1 MDLIKP
7 LRETDRDAKIEAL
20 TKLRDLCYDAD
31 NKIYISHSNLG
42 AKKFIT
48 HFLNER
54 LFKSD
59 CILFPGVYELM
70 VEFINKDKEV
80 ARVKALGVLLTLA
93 VNDDI
98 NKSFLVQQLG
108 LLNALCDVLRE
119 DQFQFDQT
127 LRDLLS
133 NLEILWNTT
142 PTTYQIQREIGF
154 IKKELKIIRQKKYKL
169 FSSIFSYA

>member
-1 MDLIKP
+1 
-7 LRETDRDAKIEAL
+7 
-20 TKLRDLCYDAD
+20 
-31 NKIYISHSNLG
+31 
-42 AKKFIT
+42 
-48 HFLNER
+48 
-54 LFKSD
+54 
-59 CILFPGVYELM
+59 M
-70 VEFINKDKEV
+70 VEFINKDKEA

-93 VNDDI
+93 VNDDL

-142 PTTYQIQREIGF
+142 PTTYLIQREIGF

-169 FSSIFSYA
+169 FSSFFPLHNLIFD